1 MMVVSEWAGRVDE
14 QGMAWLYQDSGQ
26 LENIDILN
34 TETEQKIIILMSVY
48 QHQTMWY
55 IFQTGNEFTEN

>member
-34 TETEQKIIILMSVY
+34 TEIKQKFITIHRISSNCVVYMSIR
-48 QHQTMWY
+48 T
-55 IFQTGNEFTEN
+55 